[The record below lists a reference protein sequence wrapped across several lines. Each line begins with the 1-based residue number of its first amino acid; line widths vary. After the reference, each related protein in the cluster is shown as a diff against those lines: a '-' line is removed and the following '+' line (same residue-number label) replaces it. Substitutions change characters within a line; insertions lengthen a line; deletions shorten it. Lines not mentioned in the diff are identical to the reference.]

1 MPQLKKMIM
10 IIFYYQIEIFKT
22 FWLFTFDLYRNMF
35 ITANLCNLGSV
46 SLKKPHLIANL
57 RFSVA
62 VVWTI
67 VLTTY
72 TPTLHILYLHIYYIL
87 LHTILWSRK
96 VNLHVHIWSEKLTRQ
111 LTSSCKQNFTKAFS
125 PYMVRMLFVGS

>member
-1 MPQLKKMIM
+1 M

-62 VVWTI
+62 VV
-67 VLTTY
+67 
-72 TPTLHILYLHIYYIL
+72 
-87 LHTILWSRK
+87 
-96 VNLHVHIWSEKLTRQ
+96 
-111 LTSSCKQNFTKAFS
+111 
-125 PYMVRMLFVGS
+125 